1 MRALLQRVSQAECR
15 VEGSSTGSCGVGY
28 LILLGVGPADDEA
41 TAKLLWEKIRKLR
54 VFDDTAGKINLSLE
68 DVGGSILVV
77 SQFTLYAN
85 CRRGNRPSFAEAA
98 PPPMAE
104 ELYQYFCQLAENDLG
119 DERVGRGIF
128 AADMKVTL
136 TNDGPVTIWLE
147 TEELTK
153 PRRQLS

>member
-1 MRALLQRVSQAECR
+1 MRALLQRVSQAKCR
-15 VEGSSTGSCGVGY
+15 VDDTSTGSCGLGY

-41 TAKLLWEKIRKLR
+41 AAKLLWEKIRKLR
-54 VFDDTAGKINLSLE
+54 VFDDAAGKMNLSLE
-68 DVGGSILVV
+68 DVDGSVLVV

-98 PPPMAE
+98 PPAMAD
-104 ELYQYFCQLAENDLG
+104 ELYQYFCQLAETDLG
-119 DERVGRGIF
+119 PERVGRGIF

>member
-15 VEGSSTGSCGVGY
+15 VDGTPTGSCGVGY

-41 TAKLLWEKIRKLR
+41 AAKLLWKKIRKLR
-54 VFDDTAGKINLSLE
+54 VFDDAAGKMNLSLE
-68 DVGGSILVV
+68 DVGGSVLVV

-98 PPPMAE
+98 PPPVAD
-104 ELYQYFCQLAENDLG
+104 ELYQYFCQLAETDLG
-119 DERVGRGIF
+119 TKRVGRGIF

-147 TEELTK
+147 TEALTK
-153 PRRQLS
+153 PQR

>member
-15 VEGSSTGSCGVGY
+15 VDGTSTGSCGLGY

-41 TAKLLWEKIRKLR
+41 AAKLLWEKIRKLR
-54 VFDDTAGKINLSLE
+54 VFDDTAGKMNLSLE
-68 DVGGSILVV
+68 DVGGDVLVV

-98 PPPMAE
+98 PPAIAD
-104 ELYQYFCQLAENDLG
+104 ELYQYFCQLAETDLG
-119 DERVGRGIF
+119 PERVGRGIF